1 MELELVPTIVRY
13 SERKMLAMALMAIMK
28 SILQNHVYMFNKKLF
43 RQRIGGPIGDN
54 ITNLA
59 AQIVMFE
66 FILAYMKFL
75 TRVKLNESI
84 YFLKVM
90 LMIWFQKNQWR
101 VIQTWNRM
109 DWTILQWREI
119 NQRSN
124 ERDRG

>member
-1 MELELVPTIVRY
+1 
-13 SERKMLAMALMAIMK
+13 MLAMALMAIMK
-28 SILQNHVYMFNKKLF
+28 NILQNHVYMFNKKLF

-90 LMIWFQKNQWR
+90 LMI
-101 VIQTWNRM
+101 
-109 DWTILQWREI
+109 
-119 NQRSN
+119 
-124 ERDRG
+124 

>member
-1 MELELVPTIVRY
+1 MV
-13 SERKMLAMALMAIMK
+13 
-28 SILQNHVYMFNKKLF
+28 
-43 RQRIGGPIGDN
+43 

-90 LMIWFQKNQWR
+90 LMI
-101 VIQTWNRM
+101 
-109 DWTILQWREI
+109 
-119 NQRSN
+119 
-124 ERDRG
+124 